1 MSLLVL
7 GINHTSAPI
16 EVREKLAIGD
26 RELPRALQ
34 ALTRLPDVREG
45 ALLSTC
51 NRTEA
56 YAVASPDAGPPE
68 DALAEFLAGWHGLS
82 RSEFDVTS
90 TATER
95 ARRRTISSRSPP
107 AWTR

>member
-7 GINHTSAPI
+7 GINHNSAPI

-26 RELPRALQ
+26 RDLPRALS
-34 ALTRLPDVREG
+34 ALRQLPDVREG

-56 YAVASPDAGPPE
+56 YAVAEPNARSAGRH
-68 DALAEFLAGWHGLS
+68 FG
-82 RSEFDVTS
+82 
-90 TATER
+90 
-95 ARRRTISSRSPP
+95 
-107 AWTR
+107 